1 VEAQVALAL
10 AAQEPVAGE
19 LARVAVLVPLHHKVK
34 VLRG

>member
-1 VEAQVALAL
+1 MEAQVALAL

-34 VLRG
+34 ALQG